1 MATIYTRN
9 EINGKRYY
17 INIVVGKKR
26 IRRFAG
32 YSLDVAKAN
41 LKKLEYDLT
50 FNQIGER
57 SSKLFDKSLTSYM
70 DYISTTNIK
79 PKQVKVI
86 QSKNLKFRE
95 EANRVWLEPN
105 DNFGVVIEFAADTL

>member
-32 YSLDVAKAN
+32 YSLEVAKTN

-50 FNQIGER
+50 FNINDENN
-57 SSKLFDKSLTSYM
+57 SKSFDVALTSFI
-70 DYISTTNIK
+70 DYVRTTNIK
-79 PKQVKVI
+79 DKQVKI
-86 QSKNLKFRE
+86 IHSKMEIKKK
-95 EANRVWLEPN
+95 
-105 DNFGVVIEFAADTL
+105 